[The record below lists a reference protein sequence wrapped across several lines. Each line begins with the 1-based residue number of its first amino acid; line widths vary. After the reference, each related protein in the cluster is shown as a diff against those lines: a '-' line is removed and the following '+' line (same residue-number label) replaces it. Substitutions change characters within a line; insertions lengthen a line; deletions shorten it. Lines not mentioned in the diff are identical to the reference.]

1 MSVNVDSFEN
11 VMDTEMKRLDRI
23 IQAEVLAF
31 VKPDVDR
38 MEVSQYSVLDER
50 QKLMIPKEERG
61 RLEKLRRKLLREV

>member
-61 RLEKLRRKLLREV
+61 RLEKLRRKLLEEV